1 MPKYKIICFSEDLVD
16 VGKLKITALKPT
28 LEKEVTLSTAIK
40 FDENEDEL
48 YNKLKEHVYGI
59 ECQKLLVTS
68 LSSTKSEPKEV
79 LVNLARKFNDYVLY
93 PKISKV
99 LELSILERQNIEDI
113 EENVIVAKMLRE
125 ERIPI
130 QSQFFIQEGQIEISA
145 SGSSNSI
152 VGIKLVTDQGE
163 RILLLKEKAN
173 KLPEA
178 KEKKKAR
185 KRARRR
191 KKKKEKKEVKK
202 AKKAKA
208 SRKRKKRKRRRR
220 VKTASR

>member
-1 MPKYKIICFSEDLVD
+1 MPKYKIICFSEDLID
-16 VGKLKITALKPT
+16 VGKLRITALKPT
-28 LEKEVTLSTAIK
+28 LEKEITLSTVIK

-48 YNKLKEHVYGI
+48 YDKLKEHIYGV

-68 LSSTKSEPKEV
+68 LSSAKNEPREV
-79 LVNLARKFNDYVLY
+79 LVNLARKFNEYVLY

-99 LELSILERQNIEDI
+99 LELSVLERQNIEDI

-130 QSQFFIQEGQIEISA
+130 QDQFFIQEGRIEISA
-145 SGSSNSI
+145 SENSNNI

-178 KEKKKAR
+178 KGKKKAR
-185 KRARRR
+185 RRARRK
-191 KKKKEKKEVKK
+191 KKKKEKKQVKK
-202 AKKAKA
+202 AKKARAGK
-208 SRKRKKRKRRRR
+208 KRKKRERKRR